1 MSIIIMIAQLI
12 LGLSILVFVHE
23 LGHFLAAR
31 AFKIRV
37 DKFYLFFDA
46 WGFKF
51 FKFKRGDTEFGI
63 GWLPLGG
70 YCKISGMI
78 DESMDKEQMKKPPQ
92 PWEFRSKPAWQR
104 LIVMVAGV
112 VMNLIMGIIIFT
124 GVIMHYEKEYLPNSS
139 VENGIYAYP
148 AGREIGFQTG
158 DKILKINGKEVER
171 FKDVVTVNV
180 LMGSVI
186 TVDRNGKTMD
196 ITVPDTMYRNY
207 NKNIRDFFIEAH
219 NFNFAIDSVLDT
231 IINKDK
237 TKKASS
243 AFVAGLKTGD
253 KILSIDS
260 TAITSYGQF
269 REMIW
274 DSKQKNL
281 SLIVLRKTDTLN
293 LSLSVDSTGYIG
305 VLSKPPYKNK
315 TYGLLASI
323 KYGNKDAMSNLWANV
338 RGLGKIFTGKENASE
353 SLQGPIGIMKIYG
366 GIWDWHRFWLITGLI
381 SVVLAFMNILPIP
394 ALDGGH
400 VIFTTWE
407 LVTRRK
413 VPEKVLER
421 AQVVGMIILIALM
434 VFAVF
439 NDVWKHFIR

>member
-139 VENGIYAYP
+139 VENGIYAYS

-171 FKDVVTVNV
+171 FKDVVTANV

-207 NKNIRDFFIEAH
+207 NKSVRDFFIEAH
-219 NFNFAIDSVLDT
+219 NFDFAIDSVLDT

-237 TKKASS
+237 TR
-243 AFVAGLKTGD
+243 
-253 KILSIDS
+253 I
-260 TAITSYGQF
+260 Y
-269 REMIW
+269 
-274 DSKQKNL
+274 
-281 SLIVLRKTDTLN
+281 
-293 LSLSVDSTGYIG
+293 Y
-305 VLSKPPYKNK
+305 
-315 TYGLLASI
+315 LLE
-323 KYGNKDAMSNLWANV
+323 G
-338 RGLGKIFTGKENASE
+338 
-353 SLQGPIGIMKIYG
+353 
-366 GIWDWHRFWLITGLI
+366 
-381 SVVLAFMNILPIP
+381 
-394 ALDGGH
+394 
-400 VIFTTWE
+400 
-407 LVTRRK
+407 
-413 VPEKVLER
+413 
-421 AQVVGMIILIALM
+421 
-434 VFAVF
+434 
-439 NDVWKHFIR
+439 